1 MKFLSRLGLFQR
13 IRQLYSVLSKRI
25 SKDIA
30 VGMAVLVAASAS
42 LLIFSNSA
50 VAIDAVKVKYGGVDI
65 SVAVPE
71 LVTFANT
78 GQVSNQLR
86 SLFQIA
92 KATPAQISGFRDI
105 LSKKVQV
112 NPNLLNELLNS
123 YYGKLAL
130 TEVSKYLTP
139 GSTSARMV
147 DDLKATVNV
156 VIKDGQMSLLEV
168 LQSYQ
173 GTDAIVIDGQK
184 IVNLY
189 NQAVV
194 EGQKVLTFLRT
205 DPQVQKELCK
215 TA

>member
-1 MKFLSRLGLFQR
+1 MKFQARLGWFQG
-13 IRQLYSVLSKRI
+13 IRKLYSVLSKRI

-30 VGMAVLVAASAS
+30 VGMAVLVAAGAS
-42 LLIFSNSA
+42 LLVFSSSA
-50 VAIDAVKVKYGGVDI
+50 VAIDAIKVKYGGVDV

-92 KATPAQISGFRDI
+92 KATPAQISNFRQV
-105 LSKKVQV
+105 LSKPVDV
-112 NPNLLNELLNS
+112 NPNFLNDLLNS

-139 GSTSARMV
+139 GSSSARMV
-147 DDLKATVNV
+147 DDLKATVNL
-156 VIKDGQMSLLEV
+156 VIKDGKISLLEV

-205 DPQVQKELCK
+205 DPQVQKALCK
-215 TA
+215 TS

>member
-1 MKFLSRLGLFQR
+1 MKFLFRLGWFQG
-13 IRQLYSVLSKRI
+13 IRKLYSILSKRI
-25 SKDIA
+25 PKYLA
-30 VGMAVLVAASAS
+30 AGMAMLLATSAS
-42 LLIFSNSA
+42 LLIFSSSA
-50 VAIDAVKVKYGGVDI
+50 VAIDAVKIKYGGVDI
-65 SVAVPE
+65 SVTIPE
-71 LVTFANT
+71 LVTFANS

-92 KATPAQISGFRDI
+92 KATPDQISSFREL
-105 LSKKVQV
+105 LSKKTQV
-112 NPNLLNELLNS
+112 DPNLLNDLLNS

-139 GSTSARMV
+139 GSNYAKMV
-147 DDLKATVNV
+147 DELKATVNM
-156 VIKDGQMSLLEV
+156 VIKDGQFSLLEV

-173 GTDAIVIDGQK
+173 GIDGIVIDGQQ

-194 EGQKVLTFLRT
+194 EGQKVLNFLRT
-205 DPQVQKELCK
+205 NPQVQKTICK

>member
-1 MKFLSRLGLFQR
+1 MKFLFRLGWFQS

-147 DDLKATVNV
+147 DDLKATVNL

-168 LQSYQ
+168 LQNYQ